1 MADAQ
6 LCPLPLTISATGTV
20 QRNICVGQKRA
31 PRTEEDVEG
40 HNGQLRGARRV
51 PHLPFLSLPTLLA
64 EQRALNL
71 MLSGMSRQFF
81 KLILALL
88 QVGSKEQ

>member
-1 MADAQ
+1 MHS
-6 LCPLPLTISATGTV
+6 SAPSHWLFHN
-20 QRNICVGQKRA
+20 RDCSEEHLWGQKRA
-31 PRTEEDVEG
+31 PRTEEDAEG
-40 HNGQLRGARRV
+40 HTGQLRGARGV

-71 MLSGMSRQFF
+71 MHSGMSRQFF